1 MSPLKGANL
10 GSRNAEL
17 QVFINEYDESVPLP
31 KMLETSNYWVNLEML
46 FASVWDGA
54 DANKGL
60 KSLSEQMKLQTT
72 GKRINEETIEIPVEE
87 EEEDEIIVEES
98 SEESGE

>member
-1 MSPLKGANL
+1 MNFRSMFSWIFGN
-10 GSRNAEL
+10 GRN
-17 QVFINEYDESVPLP
+17 V
-31 KMLETSNYWVNLEML
+31 M
-46 FASVWDGA
+46 
-54 DANKGL
+54 
-60 KSLSEQMKLQTT
+60 SEQMKLQTT